1 MIETPKKICSP
12 QVSTYLNGRI
22 GVAFLRLESGGAI
35 YLRQELWESVRV
47 TVVSGWSLRS
57 LLLLFLLLL
66 RRSLRSKIVPPSQ
79 YPHHNVQSR

>member
-12 QVSTYLNGRI
+12 QMSTYLSGRI
-22 GVAFLRLESGGAI
+22 GVAFLRLESGGAT

-47 TVVSGWSLRS
+47 IVVSGWSLRS

-66 RRSLRSKIVPPSQ
+66 RRSLRSEIVPPSQ
-79 YPHHNVQSR
+79 YPHHNVRSR